1 MGYDETLR
9 DFRSFLTLPEEL
21 DAVKWLGL
29 DHVDVEVK
37 RPWESYDKAVLIRS
51 FSHLAEIFLIMHS
64 DDSREG
70 HWPASTDLIDDVAW
84 SAKPR
89 REMTTTGEFFVPC
102 RDRPEELFRIW
113 ADFRRNFM
121 SEQRML
127 EDVER
132 DLGKEVRRVELP
144 TVRIVEKSTVAAV

>member
-1 MGYDETLR
+1 LQV
-9 DFRSFLTLPEEL
+9 PEEL

-51 FSHLAEIFLIMHS
+51 FSHLAEIFLVMHS

-70 HWPASTDLIDDVAW
+70 HESHWPVSIDLMDDLVW
-84 SAKPR
+84 TAKPR
-89 REMTTTGEFFVPC
+89 REMMTGEFFVPC
-102 RDRPEELFRIW
+102 KDRPEELFRIW

-121 SEQRML
+121 SEQKML

-132 DLGKEVRRVELP
+132 DLGKEVRRVDLP
-144 TVRIVEKSTVAAV
+144 TVRIVEKGAAVAA